1 MNVVIMGIGPGG
13 LTPMYMPVIGGTP
26 AGQTL
31 KELVEFAKKP
41 ENWFKDPNDS
51 AEAAKT
57 RSDPRPEAAAHAPHA
72 RHIKVKCASGQ
83 DLEYHITFTI
93 TKGQLAM
100 AKDENHL
107 RECLFR
113 HATIGTGD
121 MTRLVG
127 KMEAFTILKFLGFK
141 TEEPYAVI
149 HPDFPAV
156 VFLEPLPEG
165 EQP

>member
-13 LTPMYMPVIGGTP
+13 ITPMYMPIIGGTP
-26 AGQTL
+26 AEQTL

-41 ENWFKDPNDS
+41 ENWFQDPNKS
-51 AEAAKT
+51 AEAAKKK
-57 RSDPRPEAAAHAPHA
+57 SDPRPEAAAHAEHA
-72 RHIKVKCASGQ
+72 RHFTCKCASGQ
-83 DLEYHITFTI
+83 DLEYHLTFTI

-100 AKDENHL
+100 AKDPEHL
-107 RECLFR
+107 KDTLFR
-113 HATIGTGD
+113 HATLGVGD

-141 TEEPYAVI
+141 SEEPYAVI

-156 VFLEPLPEG
+156 VFLEPIPEG
-165 EQP
+165 EEL